1 MKSNSIFQLCGSYRD
16 IDPENYDPDFDD
28 YTAEGFPIYAD
39 IAYAKYILGVEPND
53 AVFLG
58 RTHFDTTNLTI
69 WQFFGQ

>member
-1 MKSNSIFQLCGSYRD
+1 LKWNSIFQLYGSYRD

-53 AVFLG
+53 AVF
-58 RTHFDTTNLTI
+58 
-69 WQFFGQ
+69 